1 MRRMVIVLGLLLV
14 LGVGVLQGC
23 VAVAVGVAAAGTVA
37 YVKGDLDAVEI
48 GNIDKVYNAT
58 LKAMEKLEL
67 NVTEKSKDALSAK
80 VIARDSQDK
89 KITIILASTAEG
101 ATKISIRVGVFG
113 DKTKSLLIYEQI
125 KKNL

>member
-1 MRRMVIVLGLLLV
+1 MRNTVIVLGLLFV

-23 VAVAVGVAAAGTVA
+23 VAVVVGAAAGTVA
-37 YVKGDLDAVEI
+37 YVKGDLEAVETA
-48 GNIDKVYNAT
+48 NIDKVYNAT
-58 LKAMEKLEL
+58 LKAMDQLKLP
-67 NVTEKSKDALSAK
+67 VIQKGKDALSAT
-80 VIARDSQDK
+80 VVARDAQDK
-89 KITIILASTAEG
+89 KITVKSTSTADG

>member
-1 MRRMVIVLGLLLV
+1 MVIVLGLLLV